1 MKPCI
6 WGLGRVYSSSH
17 WIMRPMCP
25 HDTEIYHL
33 LINFN
38 RKKAFL
44 YEKGCKNILGSE
56 AKQIS
61 AIIMNRRTQLLDKI
75 DHLNINCNSF
85 NLLICSART
94 GWFRET
100 QLPVHFFLPSFLTE
114 NKFPGSLA
122 FPRFIP
128 YLQVC
133 SELNNQ
139 LWCSWVSL
147 LLSYVLFDGDLRQ
160 SPTKVRI

>member
-1 MKPCI
+1 MKSCI

-17 WIMRPMCP
+17 WIMRPTCP

-38 RKKAFL
+38 RKKTFL

-56 AKQIS
+56 AKQIT
-61 AIIMNRRTQLLDKI
+61 AVIMNRRIQLLDKI

-94 GWFRET
+94 ESDSERHSSQFIS
-100 QLPVHFFLPSFLTE
+100 FFPHSWLKINFLEVWLFLGLFPTC
-114 NKFPGSLA
+114 KF
-122 FPRFIP
+122 
-128 YLQVC
+128 V
-133 SELNNQ
+133 
-139 LWCSWVSL
+139 
-147 LLSYVLFDGDLRQ
+147 LS
-160 SPTKVRI
+160 